1 MPEIKD
7 LVRENIQALAPY
19 STARDDYDGPVGIQ
33 LDANENPFE
42 NGYNRYPDPH
52 QKELKKL
59 IARIKGVTPESV
71 FIGNGSDEAI
81 DLVYRV
87 FCEPGRDNA
96 VAITPTYSMYRVAA
110 AVNDV
115 EFREVPLSEHFGF
128 NASGLLEAADD
139 RTKLAFLCSPNNP
152 TGNLLDPD
160 EVERFVRA
168 FEGITV
174 LDEAYIDF
182 APESSFLPRLAEFP
196 RLVILQTLSKAWGLA
211 GLRLGLAFASP
222 EIVGYLSNV
231 KYPYN
236 INCVTQEIV
245 ARHLTKGPEEAV
257 RRLVKE
263 RSRLLELLP
272 TLPVVRE
279 VYPTD
284 ANFVLVQVDDPGEV
298 YRRLVEGG
306 VIVRDR
312 SSLPGC
318 AGCLRITV
326 GTPAENER
334 LIQLLGQI

>member
-1 MPEIKD
+1 MAEIED
-7 LVRENIQALAPY
+7 LVRENIRGLAPY

-33 LDANENPFE
+33 LDANESPFE

-59 IARIKGVTPESV
+59 IARIKGVPEECI

-81 DLVYRV
+81 DLVFRV

-115 EFREVPLSEHFGF
+115 AFREVPLSERFGF

-152 TGNLLDPD
+152 TGNLLDKD
-160 EVERFVRA
+160 EVERFVGA
-168 FEGITV
+168 FDGITV

-182 APESSFLPRLAEFP
+182 APGGSFLPRLAEFP
-196 RLVILQTLSKAWGLA
+196 RLVILQTLSKAWGMA

-222 EIVGYLSNV
+222 EITGYLSRV

-236 INCVTQEIV
+236 INCVTQQIV
-245 ARHLTKGPEEAV
+245 SRQLAEGPEEGV
-257 RRLVKE
+257 RGLLDE
-263 RSRLLELLP
+263 RGRLLRILP

-279 VYPTD
+279 IYPTD
-284 ANFVLVQVDDPGEV
+284 ANFVLVRVDNPGEV
-298 YRRLVEGG
+298 YRQLIDGG

-312 SSLPGC
+312 SSLHGC
-318 AGCLRITV
+318 GGCLRITV
-326 GTPAENER
+326 GTPQENDK
-334 LIQLLGQI
+334 LIQLLGQL